1 MTTEVEKEPEWYRL
15 EDLDPEDIDDEFG
28 DMIIE
33 QRLQVNNE
41 DALERI
47 ADDLKLPEDLPW
59 IETLTV
65 VSKECINVPD
75 VFDDLKR
82 EEAFYNQAL
91 EAVHIAR
98 EKIMEADATFSVPEN
113 FIAPMLKDDQHME
126 EVYQKL
132 VEEAKDGNEEAL
144 YRLHAFEKQRK
155 KASRVDEKQKML
167 SRKRKEGKED
177 TELKEDDFELEMEG
191 LEDSTERT
199 GKNKSNVPRKQYTRD
214 ARDAKYSLGKR
225 GREGKQE
232 DRANP
237 AKKGMSI
244 RKKSSLKR
252 PGKAKRQKMRN
263 QQK

>member
-1 MTTEVEKEPEWYRL
+1 M
-15 EDLDPEDIDDEFG
+15 
-28 DMIIE
+28 
-33 QRLQVNNE
+33 
-41 DALERI
+41 ERI

-167 SRKRKEGKED
+167 SR
-177 TELKEDDFELEMEG
+177 
-191 LEDSTERT
+191 S
-199 GKNKSNVPRKQYTRD
+199 KSKGMLVYTRVLNSVFY
-214 ARDAKYSLGKR
+214 RAKGRKR
-225 GREGKQE
+225 GYG
-232 DRANP
+232 
-237 AKKGMSI
+237 I
-244 RKKSSLKR
+244 KR
-252 PGKAKRQKMRN
+252 G
-263 QQK
+263 